1 MQCINRNKK
10 HISLYNSDE
19 EGLIFMAL
27 VLALNIHALVFRA
40 ATLKGP
46 MALALKVLKILALIT
61 SLLYKYNINRF
72 VPLGKHSVYW

>member
-40 ATLKGP
+40 ATSKGP
-46 MALALKVLKILALIT
+46 MALALKVFKILALIT
-61 SLLYKYNINRF
+61 SLLHKYNINRF
-72 VPLGKHSVYW
+72 VLLGKHLVY